1 MQFRS
6 TIELHGATA
15 TGMPVPE
22 AVVQALGSGKRP
34 AVRVTIGDYTFRSRI
49 GIMDGAYVL
58 PFNADNRK
66 ATGKGAGDD
75 VDVTIELDEEPR
87 VIEVPAD
94 LAAALDAEAA
104 AKEAFEKLSYSNK
117 RRFVLPIEDAK
128 TPETRQRRIAKTID
142 QLKQAP
148 A

>member
-58 PFNADNRK
+58 PFNADNRE